1 MLFALALGVI
11 FGAAGVV
18 LVQQWLRGAFATP
31 TLNGSSATS
40 RLTRDRF
47 PHLAPP
53 ARSLR

>member
-18 LVQQWLRGAFATP
+18 LVQQWLRGALVTP
-31 TLNGSSATS
+31 TLNASTATA
-40 RLTRDRF
+40 RLARDRF

>member
-18 LVQQWLRGAFATP
+18 LVQQWLRGALVTP
-31 TLNGSSATS
+31 TLNASTATS
-40 RLTRDRF
+40 RLARNRF